1 MAVTDLTGTRWRWN
15 WGDYTDP
22 SSCDF
27 ENATQAGVVK
37 SINFTASSAGGGTE
51 TQWTS
56 MRFRRWHGGDRNA
69 VDYGTTNVWFSD
81 IDGGEHSAEGDY
93 EEFYITG
100 GTDVTNAQLI
110 AWIEA
115 NAVQV
120 EEPSGGSISIGSS
133 AIGKAYIG
141 TSEVASIWLG
151 DKQVYGA
158 QPTPSGHTVTIY
170 LSGSTFEMTMS
181 QNTLTVDSNQYM
193 VNGTVGDIST
203 DFPNNGVQ
211 ITANTVS
218 ISGDNFRWKDTDT
231 SAWQTNVAKTWT
243 LSSDNYEIWIEVAI
257 DE

>member
-15 WGDYTDP
+15 WGDYTAP
-22 SSCDF
+22 SACDF

-56 MRFRRWHGGDRNA
+56 MRFRRWHGGDINA
-69 VDYGTTNVWFSD
+69 VDYETTNVWFSD
-81 IDGGEHSAEGDY
+81 IDGGEYSAEGDY

-120 EEPSGGSISIGSS
+120 EEPTGGSISIGSS
-133 AIGKAYIG
+133 AIGKAYVG

-151 DKQVYGA
+151 DKQVYSA
-158 QPTPSGHTVTIY
+158 QPTPTGSRITIY
-170 LSGSTFEMTMS
+170 FSCTDYEYFMTEG
-181 QNTLTVDSNQYM
+181 TLTVDDEEYDFRS
-193 VNGTVGDIST
+193 GVGWYEIGYPYS
-203 DFPNNGVQ
+203 GQ
-211 ITANTVS
+211 EIQANTVS
-218 ISGDNFRWKDTDT
+218 ITGAYYRWKDSNT
-231 SAWQTNVAKTWT
+231 STWQDRVPKTWT
-243 LSSDNYEIWIEVAI
+243 NMPDGFEIWIEI
-257 DE
+257 PQDE